1 MEPNQQAR
9 GVSFKETSFI
19 MVLMMT
25 VGIMLL
31 PLPTTMMD
39 LLLAFSI
46 SISLILLILS
56 VNVENPLQLSSFPS
70 ILLIGALLRLAL
82 NIASTRLILSKGDQG
97 PDAVSRVIAAF
108 ADLVVGGNVVL
119 GVIIFAILVTINFVV
134 ITKGSGRIAEV
145 AARFTLDAMPG
156 KQMSIDA
163 DLAAGLIKEEEAKER
178 RKNLQLEANFFGAMD
193 GASKF
198 VRGDAIAGLIIVAVN
213 IIGGL
218 VIGTAQKDLSLGDAA
233 EIYTMLTI
241 GDGLVSQVPALLTSV
256 AAGIITTRITSETSL
271 GTEVSGQLFASKRAM
286 FIAAGTLGTLG
297 AVPGMP
303 TMPFIALASI
313 LAFGASRVKE
323 EEPEE
328 PVSTEPELSTS
339 EKDRQEL
346 EENLSMDLL
355 EMEVGYE
362 LVPLVDMS
370 NDGMLLKRIS
380 GIRKQIANDLGV
392 IVQPI
397 HMRDN
402 LMLKPAEYRVMLS
415 GQEIA
420 RGEIRPRRLLAM
432 NPAGGAPNIEGEV
445 TVEPAFGLDA
455 RWIFEDQKEK
465 AEMMGYTV
473 VDAPTVAATHLGE
486 VLTAHAASLLGRREL
501 QELLE
506 IHGREN
512 AKVIEE
518 LIPDLLNH
526 GQLIKVLRNL
536 LAERLSIRD
545 FRTILEALADF
556 AGDYKDADQLSE
568 LVRQRMSRQITAMV
582 ANEEGAVPAIVLAP
596 EVENVFRRLQNP
608 AAAGVL
614 NPAELDQLMQFFQ
627 DAATSAAP
635 DFGLPVFA
643 VAADIR
649 RTVMTFV
656 NRHLPHMAVISFR
669 ELSSQAE
676 IMTVGIVGASNDPE
690 LLKGAA

>member
-271 GTEVSGQLFASKRAM
+271 AELRSQDSF
-286 FIAAGTLGTLG
+286 
-297 AVPGMP
+297 
-303 TMPFIALASI
+303 
-313 LAFGASRVKE
+313 SRRSVRCSLQP
-323 EEPEE
+323 EPSARWGRYLVCQ
-328 PVSTEPELSTS
+328 PCRSLPSLPSWH
-339 EKDRQEL
+339 
-346 EENLSMDLL
+346 
-355 EMEVGYE
+355 
-362 LVPLVDMS
+362 LVPL
-370 NDGMLLKRIS
+370 G
-380 GIRKQIANDLGV
+380 
-392 IVQPI
+392 
-397 HMRDN
+397 
-402 LMLKPAEYRVMLS
+402 
-415 GQEIA
+415 
-420 RGEIRPRRLLAM
+420 
-432 NPAGGAPNIEGEV
+432 
-445 TVEPAFGLDA
+445 
-455 RWIFEDQKEK
+455 
-465 AEMMGYTV
+465 
-473 VDAPTVAATHLGE
+473 
-486 VLTAHAASLLGRREL
+486 
-501 QELLE
+501 
-506 IHGREN
+506 
-512 AKVIEE
+512 
-518 LIPDLLNH
+518 
-526 GQLIKVLRNL
+526 
-536 LAERLSIRD
+536 
-545 FRTILEALADF
+545 
-556 AGDYKDADQLSE
+556 
-568 LVRQRMSRQITAMV
+568 
-582 ANEEGAVPAIVLAP
+582 
-596 EVENVFRRLQNP
+596 
-608 AAAGVL
+608 
-614 NPAELDQLMQFFQ
+614 
-627 DAATSAAP
+627 
-635 DFGLPVFA
+635 
-643 VAADIR
+643 
-649 RTVMTFV
+649 
-656 NRHLPHMAVISFR
+656 
-669 ELSSQAE
+669 
-676 IMTVGIVGASNDPE
+676 
-690 LLKGAA
+690 

>member
-218 VIGTAQKDLSLGDAA
+218 VIGTAQRTFRSV
-233 EIYTMLTI
+233 ML
-241 GDGLVSQVPALLTSV
+241 P
-256 AAGIITTRITSETSL
+256 R
-271 GTEVSGQLFASKRAM
+271 
-286 FIAAGTLGTLG
+286 FIRCL
-297 AVPGMP
+297 
-303 TMPFIALASI
+303 
-313 LAFGASRVKE
+313 
-323 EEPEE
+323 
-328 PVSTEPELSTS
+328 
-339 EKDRQEL
+339 
-346 EENLSMDLL
+346 
-355 EMEVGYE
+355 
-362 LVPLVDMS
+362 PLVMVWYRRFLRFLHRS
-370 NDGMLLKRIS
+370 LRVLLQRVS
-380 GIRKQIANDLGV
+380 
-392 IVQPI
+392 
-397 HMRDN
+397 
-402 LMLKPAEYRVMLS
+402 PA
-415 GQEIA
+415 
-420 RGEIRPRRLLAM
+420 RR
-432 NPAGGAPNIEGEV
+432 
-445 TVEPAFGLDA
+445 
-455 RWIFEDQKEK
+455 
-465 AEMMGYTV
+465 
-473 VDAPTVAATHLGE
+473 
-486 VLTAHAASLLGRREL
+486 
-501 QELLE
+501 
-506 IHGREN
+506 
-512 AKVIEE
+512 
-518 LIPDLLNH
+518 
-526 GQLIKVLRNL
+526 
-536 LAERLSIRD
+536 
-545 FRTILEALADF
+545 
-556 AGDYKDADQLSE
+556 LSE
-568 LVRQRMSRQITAMV
+568 LRSQDSFSRRSVRC
-582 ANEEGAVPAIVLAP
+582 
-596 EVENVFRRLQNP
+596 
-608 AAAGVL
+608 
-614 NPAELDQLMQFFQ
+614 
-627 DAATSAAP
+627 
-635 DFGLPVFA
+635 
-643 VAADIR
+643 
-649 RTVMTFV
+649 
-656 NRHLPHMAVISFR
+656 
-669 ELSSQAE
+669 SSQPEPSARWGG
-676 IMTVGIVGASNDPE
+676 TWYANHAVLCPRFHLGIWCLSGEGRGAR
-690 LLKGAA
+690 GTG

>member
-218 VIGTAQKDLSLGDAA
+218 VIGTAQKDLSLGDAC
-233 EIYTMLTI
+233 
-241 GDGLVSQVPALLTSV
+241 
-256 AAGIITTRITSETSL
+256 R
-271 GTEVSGQLFASKRAM
+271 
-286 FIAAGTLGTLG
+286 
-297 AVPGMP
+297 
-303 TMPFIALASI
+303 
-313 LAFGASRVKE
+313 
-323 EEPEE
+323 
-328 PVSTEPELSTS
+328 
-339 EKDRQEL
+339 
-346 EENLSMDLL
+346 DL
-355 EMEVGYE
+355 Y
-362 LVPLVDMS
+362 
-370 NDGMLLKRIS
+370 
-380 GIRKQIANDLGV
+380 
-392 IVQPI
+392 
-397 HMRDN
+397 
-402 LMLKPAEYRVMLS
+402 
-415 GQEIA
+415 
-420 RGEIRPRRLLAM
+420 
-432 NPAGGAPNIEGEV
+432 
-445 TVEPAFGLDA
+445 DA
-455 RWIFEDQKEK
+455 YHW
-465 AEMMGYTV
+465 
-473 VDAPTVAATHLGE
+473 
-486 VLTAHAASLLGRREL
+486 
-501 QELLE
+501 
-506 IHGREN
+506 
-512 AKVIEE
+512 
-518 LIPDLLNH
+518 
-526 GQLIKVLRNL
+526 
-536 LAERLSIRD
+536 
-545 FRTILEALADF
+545 
-556 AGDYKDADQLSE
+556 
-568 LVRQRMSRQITAMV
+568 
-582 ANEEGAVPAIVLAP
+582 
-596 EVENVFRRLQNP
+596 
-608 AAAGVL
+608 
-614 NPAELDQLMQFFQ
+614 
-627 DAATSAAP
+627 
-635 DFGLPVFA
+635 
-643 VAADIR
+643 
-649 RTVMTFV
+649 
-656 NRHLPHMAVISFR
+656 
-669 ELSSQAE
+669 
-676 IMTVGIVGASNDPE
+676 
-690 LLKGAA
+690 

>member
-1 MEPNQQAR
+1 
-9 GVSFKETSFI
+9 
-19 MVLMMT
+19 
-25 VGIMLL
+25 
-31 PLPTTMMD
+31 
-39 LLLAFSI
+39 
-46 SISLILLILS
+46 
-56 VNVENPLQLSSFPS
+56 
-70 ILLIGALLRLAL
+70 
-82 NIASTRLILSKGDQG
+82 
-97 PDAVSRVIAAF
+97 
-108 ADLVVGGNVVL
+108 
-119 GVIIFAILVTINFVV
+119 
-134 ITKGSGRIAEV
+134 
-145 AARFTLDAMPG
+145 
-156 KQMSIDA
+156 MS
-163 DLAAGLIKEEEAKER
+163 EE
-178 RKNLQLEANFFGAMD
+178 
-193 GASKF
+193 
-198 VRGDAIAGLIIVAVN
+198 
-213 IIGGL
+213 
-218 VIGTAQKDLSLGDAA
+218 
-233 EIYTMLTI
+233 
-241 GDGLVSQVPALLTSV
+241 PALSN
-256 AAGIITTRITSETSL
+256 
-271 GTEVSGQLFASKRAM
+271 
-286 FIAAGTLGTLG
+286 
-297 AVPGMP
+297 
-303 TMPFIALASI
+303 
-313 LAFGASRVKE
+313 
-323 EEPEE
+323 
-328 PVSTEPELSTS
+328 S

-370 NDGMLLKRIS
+370 NDGLLLKRIS
-380 GIRKQIANDLGV
+380 GIRKQIANDLGI

-402 LMLKPAEYRVMLS
+402 LMLKPAEYRVLLS

-432 NPAGGAPNIEGEV
+432 NPAGGAPDIEGEV

-465 AEMMGYTV
+465 AELMGYTV

-486 VLTAHAASLLGRREL
+486 ILTSHAASLLGRREL

-506 IHGREN
+506 IHGRDN

-518 LIPDLLNH
+518 LIPDLMNH

-536 LAERLSIRD
+536 LSERLSVRD

-582 ANEEGAVPAIVLAP
+582 VNEQGAVPAIVLAP

-608 AAAGVL
+608 AQAGVL

-627 DAATSAAP
+627 DAASSAAP

>member
-286 FIAAGTLGTLG
+286 FIAAGTLGSLG

-303 TMPFIALASI
+303 TMPFFALASI

-596 EVENVFRRLQNP
+596 EVENVFRRLQI
-608 AAAGVL
+608 
-614 NPAELDQLMQFFQ
+614 
-627 DAATSAAP
+627 
-635 DFGLPVFA
+635 LPLLVCS
-643 VAADIR
+643 IR
-649 RTVMTFV
+649 RNST
-656 NRHLPHMAVISFR
+656 S
-669 ELSSQAE
+669 
-676 IMTVGIVGASNDPE
+676 
-690 LLKGAA
+690 